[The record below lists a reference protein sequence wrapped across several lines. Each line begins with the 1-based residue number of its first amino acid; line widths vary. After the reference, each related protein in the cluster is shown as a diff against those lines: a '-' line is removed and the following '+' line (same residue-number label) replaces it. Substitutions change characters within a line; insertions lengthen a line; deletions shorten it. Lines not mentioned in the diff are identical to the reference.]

1 MTDGTTHKQLN
12 THVNSQQR
20 VSPPENWD
28 ERWKNGKKNY
38 PKIVLNTDG
47 KLH

>member
-28 ERWKNGKKNY
+28 ERWKNCKK
-38 PKIVLNTDG
+38 
-47 KLH
+47 KLSENCAKY